1 MKGSKSAGF
10 TYIEMLIA
18 LAVVACC
25 FVPMLEMYARSVSE
39 VKHYAD
45 IGTAMNLAREGM
57 EKLQNMHISESQLAA
72 LGDTWDPPL
81 PEKPIE
87 LNHQAWR
94 LKRIVERGTRP
105 LEVHVQVFYELNH
118 EKPMLDITTLFADL

>member
-1 MKGSKSAGF
+1 MKGCRTAGF

-39 VKHYAD
+39 VQHYAD

-57 EKLQNMHISESQLAA
+57 EKLQNMRVSESQLSAM
-72 LGDTWDPPL
+72 GDVWDPPL
-81 PEKPIE
+81 LEKPIE

-94 LKRIVERGTRP
+94 LKRIVERGRHP
-105 LEVHVQVFYELNH
+105 LEVHVQVFYDFNR
-118 EKPMLDITTLFADL
+118 EKPMLDIATLFTDL